1 MAVQSKPID
10 PTLMSKILAFL
21 TKSKKKKLLSFSIIV
36 IFIYFL
42 IDVLRKKKKSD
53 PIKMGPQLE
62 KAKNKG
68 QVDLTFLK
76 RLWHLIKIVIPSW
89 KSPEIGYL
97 VGLTGFLYLRTYLSI
112 YLATVK
118 GTIVKGIISL
128 DLQLFLNG
136 NLRLKKKN
144 KRKFCCMPSCPMF
157 FTGFYY
163 FSLLY

>member
-10 PTLMSKILAFL
+10 PTIISKILAFL

-36 IFIYFL
+36 IFVYFL
-42 IDVLRKKKKSD
+42 IDLLRKKKKSD

-62 KAKNKG
+62 KPKNKG
-68 QVDLTFLK
+68 QVDLIFFK

-89 KSPEIGYL
+89 KSPEVGYL
-97 VGLTGFLYLRTYLSI
+97 VGLTVFLYLRTYLSI

-128 DLQLFLNG
+128 NLQLFLNG
-136 NLRLKKKN
+136 NLNIRKN
-144 KRKFCCMPSCPMF
+144 YLSF
-157 FTGFYY
+157 
-163 FSLLY
+163 